1 MKNLFIAQA
10 LYNRWANAKLAVE
23 MARLAPERLTAV
35 SAVNFGSILAI
46 ANHLVL
52 ADRAWLGRFT
62 GQGEPVPSIDA
73 VPYPS
78 LPELAAARIIEENRA
93 IAFARALDPAALT
106 GILAYT
112 AMNGAPMALPLALC
126 VSHFFNH
133 QTHHRGQIHGL
144 LGGCGLKAADLDFI
158 FFERETGTYAKS
170 L

>member
-1 MKNLFIAQA
+1 MKKLFIAQA
-10 LYNRWANAKLAVE
+10 LYNRWANAKLAAD
-23 MARLAPERLTAV
+23 MAKLSTEQLTAG
-35 SAVNFGSILAI
+35 SDVNFGSILAI

-52 ADRAWLGRFT
+52 ADRAWLNRFT

-73 VPYPS
+73 VPYPR
-78 LPELAAARIIEENRA
+78 LPELAAARSFEEERT
-93 IAFARALDPAALT
+93 IPFARALDPAALT

-112 AMNGAPMALPLALC
+112 AMNGRPMALPLALC
-126 VSHFFNH
+126 IDHFFNH

-144 LGGCGLKAADLDFI
+144 IGGCGLKAADLDFI

>member
-10 LYNRWANAKLAVE
+10 LYNRWANAKLAADL
-23 MARLAPERLTAV
+23 ARLAPEQLAAG

-62 GQGEPVPSIDA
+62 GQGAPVPSIDA

-78 LPELAAARIIEENRA
+78 LPELTAARVVEEDRA
-93 IAFARALDPAALT
+93 IAFARDLDPTALS
-106 GILAYT
+106 GILAYK
-112 AMNGAPMALPLALC
+112 AMNGTPMALPLALC
-126 VSHFFNH
+126 IGHFFNH

-144 LGGCGLKAADLDFI
+144 LGGCGVTAADLDFI
-158 FFERETGTYAKS
+158 FFERETGTYAAS